1 MANHDRLTAR
11 LRSCLLLLAMPPS
24 IALTVRSAAAQA
36 AGAPQYV
43 PDRVVAVEVRRLF
56 MADLDTLQRKFIA
69 LAEAFPADKYAWRP
83 APGVRSVGE
92 AFMHVAS
99 EFYLYT
105 PLAYGTT
112 PSPVVALN
120 RASLQKFETM
130 SSKAEVLTHLKAGF
144 AYASQVV
151 GTLDASA
158 LAGTHKFFGKDHTVL
173 DTSFDM
179 TDDLHEHMGQ
189 LIAYARM
196 NGITP
201 PWSK

>member
-1 MANHDRLTAR
+1 MLAVSGSANA
-11 LRSCLLLLAMPPS
+11 
-24 IALTVRSAAAQA
+24 AAAQY
-36 AGAPQYV
+36 G
-43 PDRVVAVEVRRLF
+43 PDRATAIEVRRLF
-56 MADLDTLQRKFIA
+56 IADLDTLQRKFLA
-69 LAEAFPADKYAWRP
+69 LAEEIPADKYAWRP

-105 PLAYGTT
+105 PLAYGVT

-120 RASLQKFETM
+120 RASLQKFESM
-130 SSKAEVLTHLKAGF
+130 SSKPEVLTHLKAGY
-144 AYASQVV
+144 AYARQ
-151 GTLDASA
+151 TLDAIDVSA
-158 LAGTHKFFGKDHTVL
+158 LVGVHKFFGADRTIL
-173 DTSFDM
+173 ETSFDM

-196 NGITP
+196 NGIKP

>member
-1 MANHDRLTAR
+1 MPRR
-11 LRSCLLLLAMPPS
+11 PRSIPISRVRCTHVLAAMVA
-24 IALTVRSAAAQA
+24 IATSASAAAAQH
-36 AGAPQYV
+36 G
-43 PDRVVAVEVRRLF
+43 PDRATAVEVRRLF
-56 MADLDTLQRKFIA
+56 MADLDTLQRKFLA

-83 APGVRSVGE
+83 AAGVRSVGE

-105 PLAYGTT
+105 PLAYGAT
-112 PSPVVALN
+112 PSPIVTLN

-130 SSKAEVLTHLKAGF
+130 SSKPEVLTHLKEGF
-144 AYASQVV
+144 AYAKQAIE
-151 GTLDASA
+151 GIDASA
-158 LAGTHKFFGKDHTVL
+158 LAGVHKFFGADRTIL
-173 DTSFDM
+173 ETSFDM

-196 NGITP
+196 NGIKP